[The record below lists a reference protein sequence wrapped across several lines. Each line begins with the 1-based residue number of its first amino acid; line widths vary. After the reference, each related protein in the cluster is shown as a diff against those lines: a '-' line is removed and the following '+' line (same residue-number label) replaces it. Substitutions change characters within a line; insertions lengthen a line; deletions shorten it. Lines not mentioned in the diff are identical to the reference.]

1 MSNENRKSGAFQLNY
16 GAKSA
21 KVYYEAYPD
30 RVIIDDFAWVS
41 GKARPIDRVL
51 LNMNLAM
58 AHAEEIIADEV
69 GY

>member
-21 KVYYEAYPD
+21 KVFYEAYPD
-30 RVIIDDFAWVS
+30 RVIIDDFAWVG
-41 GKARPIDRVL
+41 GKCRPLDRVL
-51 LNMNLAM
+51 LNMNLTLS
-58 AHAEEIIADEV
+58 HAEEIIAESV